1 MQKYFLIGEISELLK
16 IPRSTLRYYDREGII
31 SPKFRKE
38 NNYRYYTRAQI
49 ITIKKITTMRKLGL
63 TLDEIKIFF
72 NEKTD
77 EREKEKKDEILI
89 EKVLERIN
97 EDIEKLKMV
106 KKDLEIH
113 LERMKKSSKIPI
125 RIPFIEEIKN
135 IKGLKVY
142 EKENRKTLAFPN
154 KKILELINEYDG
166 KILFYITKKDLS
178 EMDDVNVLGSGYIV
192 VKGDKKVEEVILKKG
207 RYACMFLK
215 GNHFENKIS
224 IKKLIEWIEENN
236 FKRAND
242 EVNIIIEPGNLS
254 IKKREDIFYKVSILI
269 ENSNIKMRR
278 T

>member
-77 EREKEKKDEILI
+77 EREKGKKDEVLI
-89 EKVLERIN
+89 ENVLERIN
-97 EDIEKLKMV
+97 DDIEKLKMV

-125 RIPFIEEIKN
+125 GIPFIEERSN
-135 IKGLKVY
+135 IKGIKVY
-142 EKENRKTLAFPN
+142 EKENRKTLSFPN
-154 KKILELINEYDG
+154 KKILELIDEYDG

-178 EMDDVNVLGSGYIV
+178 EMDDVNILGSGYIV
-192 VKGDKKVEEVILKKG
+192 VKGDKKIEEVILKKG
-207 RYACMFLK
+207 RYSCMFLK

-236 FKRAND
+236 FRRVND

-269 ENSNIKMRR
+269 E
-278 T
+278 

>member
-49 ITIKKITTMRKLGL
+49 ITIKKIGTMRKLGL

-72 NEKTD
+72 NEKGD

-89 EKVLERIN
+89 ETVLERIN

-106 KKDLEIH
+106 KKDLEMH
-113 LERMKKSSKIPI
+113 LERMKKSSNISI
-125 RIPFIEEIKN
+125 GIPFVEEIKN
-135 IKGLKVY
+135 VKGIKVY
-142 EKENRKTLAFPN
+142 EKENRETLTFPN
-154 KKILELINEYDG
+154 KKTLELINEYDG
-166 KILFYITKKDLS
+166 KILFYITKKKLN
-178 EMDDVNVLGSGYIV
+178 EIDDINILGSGYIV

-207 RYACMFLK
+207 RYACVYLK

-224 IKKLIEWIEENN
+224 IKKFLDWIDKNN
-236 FKRAND
+236 LKKLND
-242 EVNIIIEPGNLS
+242 DINIIIEPGNLS
-254 IKKREDIFYKVSILI
+254 IKKREDIFFKVSILI
-269 ENSNIKMRR
+269 K
-278 T
+278 